1 MVFLFISY
9 LAIIIV
15 LLCPFNMEIVVFSE
29 EKRPGLFLSFNTLF
43 KSQNNKNNKSINK
56 NKNVNFGL
64 KKDIINKIKNIP
76 KPIFDVLKVEILI
89 SDKIPFLMFFF
100 LEFFSEYFNKIVS
113 KRYIGNDSFF
123 VISKGDELYF
133 QVKFT
138 VKFNLFIIFSFLF
151 QIIKL
156 EFRRR
161 NGDNGIIA

>member
-1 MVFLFISY
+1 
-9 LAIIIV
+9 
-15 LLCPFNMEIVVFSE
+15 MEIVVFSE
-29 EKRPGLFLSFNTLF
+29 EKRPGLFLSFNALF
-43 KSQNNKNNKSINK
+43 KSQNNENNKSINK

-89 SDKIPFLMFFF
+89 SDKFPFLMFFF
-100 LEFFSEYFNKIVS
+100 LEFFSEYFNKILS
-113 KRYIGNDSFF
+113 KLYIGNDSFF

>member
-1 MVFLFISY
+1 
-9 LAIIIV
+9 
-15 LLCPFNMEIVVFSE
+15 
-29 EKRPGLFLSFNTLF
+29 
-43 KSQNNKNNKSINK
+43 
-56 NKNVNFGL
+56 
-64 KKDIINKIKNIP
+64 
-76 KPIFDVLKVEILI
+76 
-89 SDKIPFLMFFF
+89 MFFF
-100 LEFFSEYFNKIVS
+100 LEFFSEYFNKILS